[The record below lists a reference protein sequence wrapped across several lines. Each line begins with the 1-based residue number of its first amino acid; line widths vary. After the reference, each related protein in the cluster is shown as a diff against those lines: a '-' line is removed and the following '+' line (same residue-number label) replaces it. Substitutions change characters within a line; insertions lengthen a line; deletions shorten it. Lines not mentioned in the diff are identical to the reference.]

1 LTESWIWWEAMVT
14 SSKWS
19 LKGGRCLVVGGAGLV
34 GAHIVEALIDAGA
47 GEIVVYDSLVRGTR
61 EQVERVAGGSQ
72 HVRLVVGDIRDAEL
86 LTATT
91 SGMDFVFSQA
101 AMWLR
106 QCQQHPR
113 ESLDVNVIGTFNVFQ
128 ACVKAGAK
136 KIVHASSSSVYGEGL
151 YLPTDEDHPF
161 NNDLFYGAT
170 KVAGEQLL
178 RSFHKAYALEY
189 VILRYLNVYGP
200 HQASGSAY
208 MDVIAHFANRIEAG
222 EAPRIEGDG
231 SQTLDMVYVGDC
243 ARANLLALESDVTG
257 EAFNVCSGRETTVRQ
272 LAETM
277 LKLYGR
283 EDLEPIFVP
292 RDEKLVSRRWGSPAK
307 ASEMLGF
314 DARVSNED
322 GLRKVIEARTAATST
337 SLYAS

>member
-1 LTESWIWWEAMVT
+1 MSARSGIKD
-14 SSKWS
+14 S
-19 LKGGRCLVVGGAGLV
+19 RCLVIGGAGLV
-34 GAHIVEALIDAGA
+34 GVHVVEALIDAGA
-47 GEIVVYDSLVRGTR
+47 GEIVVYDSLVRGTE
-61 EQVERVAGGSQ
+61 EQVERTAAGASN
-72 HVRLVVGDIRDAEL
+72 VRLVVGDIRDFDL
-86 LTATT
+86 LANTT
-91 SGMDFVFSQA
+91 TGIDFVFSQA

-106 QCQQHPR
+106 QCQEHPR

-128 ACVKAGAK
+128 ACVDAKVK

-178 RSFHKAYALEY
+178 RSFHKAYGLEY

-222 EAPRIEGDG
+222 EPPRIEGDG

-243 ARANLLALESDVTG
+243 ARANLLALEAPVTE
-257 EAFNVCSGRETTVRQ
+257 EAFNVCSGRETTVRE

-277 LKLYGR
+277 LRLYGR
-283 EDLEPIFVP
+283 EDLEPVFVP
-292 RDEKLVSRRWGSPAK
+292 RDQKLVSRRWGSPEK

-314 DARVSNED
+314 TAEVSNEE
-322 GLRKVIEARTAATST
+322 GLRRVIEARTT
-337 SLYAS
+337 SLSTLPRTS

>member
-1 LTESWIWWEAMVT
+1 MSGPHDIQG
-14 SSKWS
+14 S
-19 LKGGRCLVVGGAGLV
+19 RCLVVGGAGLV

-61 EQVERVAGGSQ
+61 EQVERVAAGSGL
-72 HVRLVVGDIRDAEL
+72 VRLVVGDIRDAEL
-86 LTATT
+86 LADTT
-91 SGMDFVFSQA
+91 KGMDFVFSQA

-106 QCQQHPR
+106 QCQEHPR
-113 ESLDVNVIGTFNVFQ
+113 ESLDVNVIGNFNVFQ
-128 ACVKAGAK
+128 ACVDAGVK
-136 KIVHASSSSVYGEGL
+136 KLVHASSSSVYGEGL

-178 RSFHKAYALEY
+178 RSFHKAYGLEY
-189 VILRYLNVYGP
+189 VTLRYLNVYGP

-222 EAPRIEGDG
+222 EPPRIEGDG

-243 ARANLLALESDVTG
+243 ARANLLALQAPVTD
-257 EAFNVCSGRETTVRQ
+257 EAFNVCSGRETTVRE

-277 LKLYGR
+277 LRLYDR
-283 EDLEPIFVP
+283 EDLEPVLVP
-292 RDEKLVSRRWGSPAK
+292 RDQKLVSRRWGSPDK
-307 ASEMLGF
+307 AREMLGF
-314 DARVSNED
+314 EAQVSNED
-322 GLRKVIEARTAATST
+322 GLRKVVEARTESSST
-337 SLYAS
+337 FSS